1 MFDDSNWTPDQ
12 IPSLDDRVIIVTGA
26 NSGIGFEA
34 SRHFARRGGEVV
46 LACRSLE
53 RGEGARES
61 IAEACNPNQLSVLE
75 LDLASLKSIESFAS
89 IFRERHDRLDILVN
103 NAGLMALPY
112 QRTED
117 GFEIQFGVNHLGHFA
132 LTGHLLAPII
142 AGEDHSRVVTVSSS
156 AHSFGE
162 IQFNDLNW
170 ERRSYS
176 KWQAYGQSKLANLL
190 FAFELQRR
198 LEALDVSAASMACH
212 PGYAATELQRKGPE
226 QEGSAFKKLITEW
239 ANSLVAQS
247 AEEGAWPTLY
257 AATHP
262 DLEGGE
268 YIGPGGWLEI
278 AGPPEPVD
286 PKPKARDPEVAER
299 LWRASEELTEVKY
312 DL

>member
-1 MFDDSNWTPDQ
+1 MFGDQDWTPDDM
-12 IPSLDDRVIIVTGA
+12 PDLDDRTIVVTGA

-34 SRHFARRGGEVV
+34 SRQFARKGGRVV
-46 LACRSLE
+46 LACRSIE
-53 RGEGARES
+53 RGETARET
-61 IAEACNPNQLSVLE
+61 IEREVERAELEILE
-75 LDLASLKSIESFAS
+75 LDLASLASIRDFAS
-89 IFRERHDRLDILVN
+89 TFRDRYDELDLLIN

-117 GFEIQFGVNHLGHFA
+117 GFEMQFGVNHLGHFA
-132 LTGHLLAPII
+132 LTGRLLDPLCEGDA
-142 AGEDHSRVVTVSSS
+142 HRVVTVSST

-170 ERRSYS
+170 EQRSYS

-198 LEALDVSAASMACH
+198 FERAGVPAESLACH

-226 QEGSAFKKLITEW
+226 QEGSSIKKLAFEW

-247 AEEGAWPTLY
+247 AEQGAWPTLY
-257 AATHP
+257 AATSP

-268 YIGPGGWLEI
+268 YIGPGGWLEMS
-278 AGPPEPVD
+278 GPPQPVEPE
-286 PKPKARDPEVAER
+286 PHARDEDVAER
-299 LWRASEELTEVKY
+299 LWRASEELTDVSY